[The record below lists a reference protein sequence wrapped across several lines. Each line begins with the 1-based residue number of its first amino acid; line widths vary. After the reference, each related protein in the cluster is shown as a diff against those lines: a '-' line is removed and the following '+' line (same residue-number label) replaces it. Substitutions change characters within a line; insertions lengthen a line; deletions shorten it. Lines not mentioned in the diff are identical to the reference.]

1 MSNSPVSPSV
11 SPPSAATPTPPAKG
25 GVLIRRIEAAQETT
39 QERLIRKHL
48 PAWVISGAVH
58 VALVALLL
66 IFAGTPTVTTATE
79 KVIATSVEK
88 EETEPQENLVNE
100 DIGLDANLES
110 ALPDITRVDE
120 RTVDEVV
127 TNDPLGKPDVPDLD
141 RNAFDLVG
149 MPSLNV
155 NSPGLAGTEGNA
167 IMGGG
172 NLGSMMSAFPGRS
185 GATKSQLLR
194 EGGGNSASE
203 AAVARG
209 IAWLAKQQRT
219 DGSWVFDG
227 DHKNEVIAATGL
239 ALAAFLGAGET
250 HKHAKK
256 YRANVDRGLQYLM
269 RNCPVSGPNAGKFIN
284 AHTMYAQAIGTLALC
299 EAYGMTK
306 DPNLKPYAQAAIN
319 YIMRAQAPD
328 GSWGYQAGNPGD
340 TSIVGWQIQA
350 LQAARLS
357 KDIIVDPRCIKK
369 AVEFLNRVSGGSRK
383 ATYGYTTPPGAPGTA
398 LTAVGLLCRYY
409 IDGWGPDNAG
419 MAEGVQGLLQRNPPR
434 FGTKALGNMYY
445 YYYATQVVHFFE
457 GEAWRTWNEGPK
469 DPQTGKRTG
478 GMRDWLI
485 NLQVTK
491 DGPNYGSWDPDN
503 GAMGVHT
510 GRLGTTAMCVMTLEV
525 YYRHM
530 PLYKRAAAGD
540 AALLE
545 AAR

>member
-1 MSNSPVSPSV
+1 MSKSPQPVPSNPPSPPVS
-11 SPPSAATPTPPAKG
+11 AAKG
-25 GVLIRRIEAAQETT
+25 GAVIRRVEAAQETA
-39 QERLIRKHL
+39 QERLLRKHL

-66 IFAGTPTVTTATE
+66 LFAGQPNPAPASD
-79 KVIATSVEK
+79 KVIQTTVEK
-88 EETEPQENLVNE
+88 EETEPQENLTNE
-100 DIGLDANLES
+100 DLGLDANLES
-110 ALPDITRVDE
+110 ALPDKERVDE

-127 TNDPLGKPDVPDLD
+127 TTDPLGKPDIPDLD

-149 MPSLNV
+149 IPSLEA
-155 NSPGLAGTEGNA
+155 NSPGLAGLEGNA
-167 IMGGG
+167 LSGGG
-172 NLGSMMSAFPGRS
+172 NYGSMMSAFPGRS
-185 GATKSQLLR
+185 GATKSQMLR
-194 EGGGNSASE
+194 EGGGNERSE

-209 IAWLAKQQRT
+209 LAWLAKQQRT
-219 DGSWVFDG
+219 DGSWVFDAG
-227 DHKNEVIAATGL
+227 RKEEVIAATGL

-256 YRANVDRGLQYLM
+256 YRANVERGLQYLM
-269 RNCPVSGPNAGKFIN
+269 RNCSISGRDVGKFN
-284 AHTMYAQAIGTLALC
+284 GARTMYAQAIGTLALC

-306 DPNLKPYAQAAIN
+306 DPTLKPYAQAAIN
-319 YIMRAQAPD
+319 FIMQAQAPD
-328 GSWGYQAGNPGD
+328 GSWGYQARSPGD

-357 KDIIVDPRCIKK
+357 KDIVVDPKCIKK
-369 AVEFLNRVSGGSRK
+369 AVEFLNKVGTGSRK
-383 ATYGYTTPPGAPGTA
+383 TVYGYNQPGGAPGTA

-409 IDGWGPDNAG
+409 VDGWGPDNAA
-419 MAEGVQGLLQRNPPR
+419 MAEGVEGLLQRNPPR
-434 FGTKALGNMYY
+434 FNSKVLGNMYY

-457 GEAWRTWNEGPK
+457 GEAWRTWNEGPR

-503 GAMGVHT
+503 AWMGRET

-540 AALLE
+540 ARFLE
-545 AAR
+545 ALK

>member
-1 MSNSPVSPSV
+1 MSKSPQPVPANLP
-11 SPPSAATPTPPAKG
+11 SPPVPAAKG
-25 GVLIRRIEAAQETT
+25 GAVIRRVEAAQETA
-39 QERLIRKHL
+39 QERLLRKHL

-66 IFAGTPTVTTATE
+66 LFAGQPTQTNASE

-88 EETEPQENLVNE
+88 EETEPQDNLTNE

-110 ALPDITRVDE
+110 ALPDKERVDE

-127 TNDPLGKPDVPDLD
+127 TTDPLGKPDVPDLD

-149 MPSLNV
+149 IPSLEANT
-155 NSPGLAGTEGNA
+155 PGLAGLEGNA
-167 IMGGG
+167 ISGGG
-172 NLGSMMSAFPGRS
+172 NYGNMMSSFAGRS
-185 GATKSQLLR
+185 GATKSQMLR
-194 EGGGNSASE
+194 EGGGNERSE

-209 IAWLAKQQRT
+209 LAWLAKQQRT

-227 DHKNEVIAATGL
+227 DHKEEIVAATGL

-256 YRANVDRGLQYLM
+256 YRANVERGLQYLM
-269 RNCPVSGPNAGKFIN
+269 RNCPVSGPNAGKFIG
-284 AHTMYAQAIGTLALC
+284 ARTMYAQAIGALALC

-306 DPNLKPYAQAAIN
+306 DPALKPHAQAAIN
-319 YIMRAQAPD
+319 FIIRAQAAD
-328 GSWGYQAGNPGD
+328 GSWGYQAGSPGD

-357 KDIIVDPRCIKK
+357 KDIVVDPNCIKK
-369 AVEFLNRVSGGSRK
+369 AVEFLNKVGAGSRK
-383 ATYGYTTPPGAPGTA
+383 AMYGYRDPGGAAPGTA

-409 IDGWGPDNAG
+409 VDGWGPDNAA
-419 MAEGVQGLLQRNPPR
+419 MAEGVQGLLQRNPPQ
-434 FGTKALGNMYY
+434 FKSKVLGNMYY

-457 GEAWRTWNEGPK
+457 GEAWKTWNEGPK

-503 GAMGVHT
+503 SWMGRT

-540 AALLE
+540 ARFLE
-545 AAR
+545 VAK

>member
-1 MSNSPVSPSV
+1 MSKSPQPVPANPP
-11 SPPSAATPTPPAKG
+11 SPPVPAAKG
-25 GVLIRRIEAAQETT
+25 GAVIRRVEAAQETA
-39 QERLIRKHL
+39 QERLLRKHL

-66 IFAGTPTVTTATE
+66 LLAGQPTQTNASE

-88 EETEPQENLVNE
+88 EETEPQDNLTNE

-110 ALPDITRVDE
+110 ALPDKERVDE

-127 TNDPLGKPDVPDLD
+127 TTDPLGKPDVPDLD

-149 MPSLNV
+149 IPSLEANT
-155 NSPGLAGTEGNA
+155 PGLAGLEGNA
-167 IMGGG
+167 LSGGG
-172 NLGSMMSAFPGRS
+172 NYGNMMSSFAGRS
-185 GATKSQLLR
+185 GATKSQMLR
-194 EGGGNSASE
+194 EGGGTDQSE
-203 AAVARG
+203 AAVGRG
-209 IAWLAKQQRT
+209 LAWLAKQQRT
-219 DGSWVFDG
+219 DGSWIFDEG
-227 DHKNEVIAATGL
+227 RKNEVIAATGL

-256 YRANVDRGLQYLM
+256 YRANVERGLQYLM
-269 RNCPVSGPNAGKFIN
+269 RNCPVSGPNAGKFIG
-284 AHTMYAQAIGTLALC
+284 AQTMYAQAIGTLALC

-306 DPNLKPYAQAAIN
+306 DPALKPYAQAAIN
-319 YIMRAQAPD
+319 FIIRAQAAD
-328 GSWGYQAGNPGD
+328 GSWGYSPNSPGD

-357 KDIIVDPRCIKK
+357 KDIVVDPRCIKK
-369 AVEFLNRVSGGSRK
+369 AIEFLDKVGAGSRK
-383 ATYGYTTPPGAPGTA
+383 TMYGYNQAAGAAPGTA

-409 IDGWGPDNAG
+409 VDGWGPDNAA

-434 FGTKALGNMYY
+434 YSSKALGNMYY

-457 GEAWRTWNEGPK
+457 GEAWKTWNEGPK

-503 GAMGVHT
+503 SWMGRET

-540 AALLE
+540 ARFLE
-545 AAR
+545 VAK

>member
-1 MSNSPVSPSV
+1 MMNQSPQPAPVNPQPRAVS
-11 SPPSAATPTPPAKG
+11 PAKG
-25 GVLIRRIEAAQETT
+25 EAVIRRVEAAQETT

-48 PAWVISGAVH
+48 PAWVISGAIH
-58 VALVALLL
+58 VALVAILL
-66 IFAGTPTVTTATE
+66 IFAGQPTPGPASE
-79 KVIATSVEK
+79 KVISTYVEK
-88 EETEPQENLVNE
+88 EETEPQENLTNE
-100 DIGLDANLES
+100 DIGLDASIES
-110 ALPDITRVDE
+110 ALPDKERVDE

-127 TNDPLGKPDVPDLD
+127 TNDPLGKPDVPELD

-149 MPSLNV
+149 IPSLDANT
-155 NSPGLAGTEGNA
+155 PGLAGLDGSA
-167 IMGGG
+167 LSGGG
-172 NLGSMMSAFPGRS
+172 NYGSMMSAFPGRS
-185 GATKSQLLR
+185 GATKDRMLR
-194 EGGGNSASE
+194 EGGGNARSE

-209 IAWLAKQQRT
+209 LAWLAKQQRT

-227 DHKNEVIAATGL
+227 EHKEEVIAATGL

-250 HKHAKK
+250 HKQAQK
-256 YRANVDRGLQYLM
+256 YRATVERGLQYLM
-269 RNCPVSGPNAGKFIN
+269 KNCPVSGPNMGKFTN
-284 AHTMYAQAIGTLALC
+284 ARTMYAQAIGTLALC

-306 DPNLKPYAQAAIN
+306 DPALKPYAQAAIN
-319 YIMRAQAPD
+319 FIVRSQAPD
-328 GSWGYQAGNPGD
+328 GSWGYSPGSLGD

-357 KDIIVDPRCIKK
+357 KDIVVDPNCIKK
-369 AVEFLNRVSGGSRK
+369 AVEFLNKVSAGSLK
-383 ATYGYTTPPGAPGTA
+383 AMYGYRDAAGAAPGTA

-409 IDGWGPDNAG
+409 VDGWGPDNAA

-434 FGTKALGNMYY
+434 FGNKVLGNMYY

-457 GEAWRTWNEGPK
+457 GEAWKTWNEGPK

-491 DGPNYGSWDPDN
+491 GPNEGSWDPDN
-503 GAMGVHT
+503 GWMGRT

-530 PLYKRAAAGD
+530 PLYKRSAAGD
-540 AALLE
+540 TRFLE